1 MFKSL
6 SVILIALASLCLN
19 AWATP
24 ALPTAFPVLS
34 ADFKQVR
41 TIEGLPQ
48 PIISTG
54 HMIISDKHGLY
65 WEQQTP
71 FMLSI
76 LFTPTHM
83 VQQIEHGQK
92 EVITAKN
99 NPMLFQFNQLL
110 SALFTMDP
118 KVIEQYFTV
127 TERTEKK
134 GLQTLVLT
142 PKTAPF
148 NQIFRTITLVHDQ
161 FIREVALKDQQNDVT
176 HLYFTHHATAD
187 ALSDFDAKR
196 FNP

>member
-6 SVILIALASLCLN
+6 SIILIALTSLCMQAL
-19 AWATP
+19 AMPT
-24 ALPTAFPVLS
+24 LPTAFPVLS

-48 PIISTG
+48 PIISSG
-54 HMIISDKHGLY
+54 QMIIAEKHGLY
-65 WEQQTP
+65 WQQQTP

-76 LFTPTHM
+76 LFTPKQM
-83 VQQIEHGQK
+83 VQQIEHGKK

-118 KVIEQYFTV
+118 RVIEQYFTV

-134 GLQTLVLT
+134 GLQTFVLT

-148 NQIFRTITLVHDQ
+148 NQIFRSITLVHDQ

-176 HLYFTHHATAD
+176 HLYFTHHKTAD
-187 ALSDFDAKR
+187 ALSDFDAKY